1 MKSEIIDHNLFKV
14 SHDGRAIQPLLF
26 FNLKTFLIF
35 NNMLLVEFCIKVD
48 RFSFCEE
55 NISRAWLQLYSS
67 EQKLNVFFV
76 SFVKNEK
83 RKSEIMSFQRRLNR
97 LKNINAVVK
106 ANKIRARLVNC
117 WRLSRKTLP
126 MNETIWSGFH
136 LWTNCNV
143 KCKQL

>member
-1 MKSEIIDHNLFKV
+1 
-14 SHDGRAIQPLLF
+14 
-26 FNLKTFLIF
+26 
-35 NNMLLVEFCIKVD
+35 MLLVDFCIKVD

-97 LKNINAVVK
+97 LKKHKCRCKSKQNPSKVSELLTVVK
-106 ANKIRARLVNC
+106 ENIAHERNHLV
-117 WRLSRKTLP
+117 WVSFVDKLQRK
-126 MNETIWSGFH
+126 M
-136 LWTNCNV
+136 
-143 KCKQL
+143 